1 MEKIK
6 QWGKDWSGLFA
17 GAICLFAFLSLQIVV
32 IGLVFDSKIGAF
44 TTEINGFK
52 TEIIREIDSLRS
64 EVQSINKTFLRHET
78 EIKAIDKNSDNLKNT
93 LLLGK

>member
-6 QWGKDWSGLFA
+6 QWGKEWSGLFA
-17 GAICLFAFLSLQIVV
+17 GVICLFAFLSLQIVV

-78 EIKAIDKNSDNLKNT
+78 KIKIIDNLKNT
-93 LLLGK
+93 LLFSK